1 MQCRRDFNI
10 YHCCCLLLDTQP
22 RRQAFSAKMKTTEQV
37 FYPVIFFSRLV
48 GMHPFPHRRKV
59 WHYLS
64 QAYSAAMLTAAG
76 IAVLA
81 IARDIH
87 SPSSSLIVEYENV
100 VMKLCAL
107 IFSVLMLLTIV
118 AVLLGNFFRAGQFQS
133 LLKDLDLVANH
144 LDCKEIYFQKLHK
157 TMVQVKIV

>member
-1 MQCRRDFNI
+1 
-10 YHCCCLLLDTQP
+10 
-22 RRQAFSAKMKTTEQV
+22 MKTTEQV

-76 IAVLA
+76 IVVVA

-87 SPSSSLIVEYENV
+87 SPSSSIVEYENV

-107 IFSVLMLLTIV
+107 IFSVLILLTIV

-133 LLKDLDLVANH
+133 LLTDLDLVANN
-144 LDCKEIYFQKLHK
+144 LDCKEIYFRKIQK
-157 TMVQVKIV
+157 TMVQVEIMYVKDLNYSNMRWFNLIQIAGILFWE